1 MEKLNIK
8 VIKEKEEELEKDP
21 LMIKGTGILGF
32 RIITKVTLFMFLLL
46 SFVSIPIFVIYSN
59 GTES

>member
-32 RIITKVTLFMFLLL
+32 RIITRVTLLLFLFL
-46 SFVSIPIFVIYSN
+46 SFVSIPIFVIYKN